1 VRRFKV
7 IGKPHS
13 RLDGPDTV
21 TGHAAYTVDVV
32 LPSMLHA
39 KLFRSSVPH
48 AKIKRLDASRACALT
63 GVAAVLTAGDVP
75 RRRFGFTVQ
84 DEEICAGE
92 KVRYVGDVIAAVAAV
107 DEETAE
113 HAIDLIDCDYEEL
126 PAAFSP
132 DEALKENAPL
142 VHDKLS
148 SYRLNS
154 ALARDWHPVPGT
166 NIAHQTVFTKGD
178 IDRGFAEADEIF
190 DDTFCSQQVQHCSL
204 EPHAVVAHWDGNR
217 LTVWTSTQKVFLVR
231 SGLADLFDLA
241 EGQIRV
247 IGTKVGA
254 GFGGKNSMRLE
265 PYATALALKTGNPVR
280 LVNSRAEEFAAA
292 GSVPATVRVRTG
304 VKRDGTITA
313 RAMDFTWD
321 TGAYAEGLP
330 GSNRALKDG
339 VGPYKIPDIRV
350 TSTLVY
356 TNKLRGC
363 PFRGLGIP
371 EAVWAVESQMDIIA
385 AKLGIDPVDLR
396 LKNCLDQ
403 GDETPAGDRANH
415 IALRDC
421 LLKVSA
427 ELKRW
432 KKHAPSNHGF
442 GVALLHKSP
451 TTSAASSN
459 ARVRIDAAGRVEL
472 FIGATDVGG
481 GTGTSLGQI
490 AAEELSIPLNE
501 VNVVI
506 ADTELTPFDH
516 GTYSSRVTPY
526 VGAAVKLAATDARRQ
541 LLKAAAGLWNLSPD
555 FPRLVDKK
563 VTAKGRRSM
572 TFAEVIGKSQI
583 TEIVGLGSIE
593 SKRLWAGDSSGD
605 GKGFTA
611 PGWPF
616 GAQAVEVEVDQETGV
631 VKLIRVASAH
641 DVGQAINPMALTSQI
656 QGGIMM
662 GLGYSLWEGLLFED
676 GTITNGSF
684 ADYKIAT
691 ARDIPAAIP
700 IIVEKNY
707 AAEPYGAK
715 GVGEMAVFGIAP
727 ALANAVAKAAGV
739 RIKDLPMSAE
749 KLLAQIKQSRRSE
762 IP

>member
-1 VRRFKV
+1 VRHFKV
-7 IGKPHS
+7 VGKPHP

-21 TGHAAYTVDVV
+21 TGRATYTVDVV
-32 LPSMLHA
+32 LPTMLHA

-48 AKIKRLDASRACALT
+48 AKIQRLDVSQARALT
-63 GVAAVLTAGDVP
+63 GVAAVLTAADVP
-75 RRRFGFTVQ
+75 RKRFGFTVQ
-84 DEEICAGE
+84 DEELFAGE

-107 DEETAE
+107 DEEIADQG
-113 HAIDLIDCDYEEL
+113 IGLIDFNFDEL
-126 PAAFSP
+126 PAALTP
-132 DEALKENAPL
+132 DAALRENAPL
-142 VHDKLS
+142 VHENMG

-166 NIAHQTVFTKGD
+166 NIAHQTVYAKGD
-178 IDRGFAEADEIF
+178 IDLGFSEADEIF
-190 DDTFCSQQVQHCSL
+190 DDTFRSQQVQHCSL
-204 EPHAVVAHWDGNR
+204 EPHAVVAHWDGER

-241 EGQIRV
+241 ESQIRV
-247 IGTKVGA
+247 IGTKVGG

-265 PYATALALKTGNPVR
+265 PYAAALSLKTGKPVR
-280 LVNSRAEEFAAA
+280 LVNSRIEEFAATA

-330 GSNRALKDG
+330 GTNRALKDG
-339 VGPYKIPDIRV
+339 VGPYRIPHIRV

-371 EAVWAVESQMDIIA
+371 EAVWAVESQMDIISN
-385 AKLGIDPVDLR
+385 KLGIDPVDLR
-396 LKNCLDQ
+396 LRNCLDE

-421 LLKVSA
+421 LLKVSS

-432 KKHAPSNHGF
+432 RKNAPSNHGF

-459 ARVRIDAAGRVEL
+459 ARVRVGGDGKVDL
-472 FIGATDVGG
+472 SIGATDVGG

-490 AAEELSIPLNE
+490 VAEELDIPLDE
-501 VNVVI
+501 ITVII

-526 VGAAVKLAATDARRQ
+526 VGAAVKLAAADARRQ
-541 LLKAAAGLWNLSPD
+541 LLEAASRLWNLPTD
-555 FPRLVDKK
+555 TLRLSGKK
-563 VTAKGRRSM
+563 VLTKGRPSM
-572 TFAEVIGKSQI
+572 SFSEVVKKSHA
-583 TEIVGLGSIE
+583 TEFVGVGSIE
-593 SKRLWAGDSSGD
+593 SKRLWAGDASGE
-605 GKGFTA
+605 GKGFSA
-611 PGWPF
+611 SGWPF
-616 GAQAVEVEVDQETGV
+616 GAQAVEVKVDRETGV
-631 VKLIRVASAH
+631 VKLVRVVSAH
-641 DVGQAINPMALTSQI
+641 DVGKAINPMAVTSQI

-662 GLGYSLWEGLLFED
+662 GLGYALWEGLRFEQ
-676 GTITNGSF
+676 GKIANASF
-684 ADYKIAT
+684 ADYKIPT
-691 ARDIPAAIP
+691 AHDIPTAIP
-700 IIVEKNY
+700 IVVEKNY

-727 ALANAVAKAAGV
+727 AIANAVARAVGV
-739 RIKDLPMSAE
+739 RIKDLPMSPE
-749 KLLAQIKQSRRSE
+749 KLLEYIKQAR
-762 IP
+762 

>member
-1 VRRFKV
+1 
-7 IGKPHS
+7 
-13 RLDGPDTV
+13 
-21 TGHAAYTVDVV
+21 
-32 LPSMLHA
+32 MLHA
-39 KLFRSSVPH
+39 KLFRSSMPH
-48 AKIKRLDASRACALT
+48 AKITRLDTSRARALP
-63 GVAAVLTAGDVP
+63 GVAAVLTAQDVP
-75 RRRFGFTVQ
+75 HKRFGFTVQ
-84 DEEICAGE
+84 DEEILART
-92 KVRYVGDVIAAVAAV
+92 KVRYLGDIIAAVAAD

-113 HAIDLIDCDYEEL
+113 QAIGLIDCQYEEL
-126 PAAFSP
+126 PGAFDI
-132 DEALKENAPL
+132 DEALRENAPL
-142 VHDKLS
+142 IHEDLA

-154 ALARDWHPVPGT
+154 ALARDWHPVAGT
-166 NIAHQTVFTKGD
+166 NIAHQTVYAKGD
-178 IDRGFAEADEIF
+178 TDIGFAEADEVF
-190 DDTFCSQQVQHCSL
+190 DDTFRSQQVQHCSL
-204 EPHAVVAHWDGNR
+204 EPHAVVADWDGHR

-231 SGLADLFDLA
+231 SGLADLFDL
-241 EGQIRV
+241 EESRIRV
-247 IGTKVGA
+247 IGAKVGA

-265 PYATALALKTGNPVR
+265 PCAAALALKAGRPVR

-292 GSVPATVRVRTG
+292 AGSVPAAVRVRTG
-304 VKRDGTITA
+304 VRRDGAITV

-339 VGPYKIPDIRV
+339 VGPYKIPHIRV

-385 AKLGIDPVDLR
+385 AKLGIDPVELR

-421 LLKVSA
+421 LLKVAS

-432 KKHAPSNHGF
+432 KKRAPSNHGF

-459 ARVRIDAAGRVEL
+459 ARVRITADGNLEL
-472 FIGATDVGG
+472 SIGATDVGG

-490 AAEELSIPLNE
+490 AAEELGVPLNE
-501 VNVVI
+501 IHVVI

-526 VGAAVKLAATDARRQ
+526 VGAAVKRAATDARQQ
-541 LLKAAAGLWNLSPD
+541 LLKAAAALWNCLPD
-555 FPRLVDKK
+555 TLRLKDKRVMARDGK
-563 VTAKGRRSM
+563 AM
-572 TFAEVIGKSQI
+572 TFAEIIAQSHL

-593 SKRLWAGDSSGD
+593 SKRLWAGDPTGNE
-605 GKGFTA
+605 KGFTA

-616 GAQAVEVEVDQETGV
+616 GAQAVEVEVDRETGV
-631 VKLIRVASAH
+631 VKLLRVASAH
-641 DVGQAINPMALTSQI
+641 DIGKAINPMAVTSQI

-662 GLGYSLWEGLLFED
+662 GLGYALWEGLLFQD
-676 GTITNGSF
+676 GRIVNGSF

-691 ARDIPAAIP
+691 VRDIPNATP
-700 IIVEKNY
+700 MIVEKNY

-727 ALANAVAKAAGV
+727 ALANAVARATGV

-749 KLLAQIKQSRRSE
+749 KLFEQIKGSNEMGMVS
-762 IP
+762 PKLP